1 MATLIVEPEN
11 IRQKISL
18 IQKTKDSLSE
28 DIITPLQFGSKSSS
42 KTSSSD
48 SVISMEALNAELD
61 AVAKKIAALSEATA
75 AYLETTVQNFEEA
88 DRSLIG

>member
-48 SVISMEALNAELD
+48 SVISMETLNADLD